1 MITAADLKA
10 AGNQL
15 LKQKYPDMKI
25 YGVASIEQLERP
37 CFFTEILPFGLK
49 YESKNWAQ
57 NSASF
62 KITLIQEEPDE
73 FRQYQFAEE
82 IRNLFGLKLA
92 VGDRKINVVWYGYDQ
107 IGEHHDMLQVT
118 VKFEWYE
125 NMYEPESAELM
136 ENLEVHTTQ
145 EGE

>member
-25 YGVASIEQLERP
+25 YGVASIEQLGTAV
-37 CFFTEILPFGLK
+37 FFYGDLWRFGLK

-92 VGDRKINVVWYGYDQ
+92 VGA
-107 IGEHHDMLQVT
+107 
-118 VKFEWYE
+118 
-125 NMYEPESAELM
+125 PED
-136 ENLEVHTTQ
+136 
-145 EGE
+145 